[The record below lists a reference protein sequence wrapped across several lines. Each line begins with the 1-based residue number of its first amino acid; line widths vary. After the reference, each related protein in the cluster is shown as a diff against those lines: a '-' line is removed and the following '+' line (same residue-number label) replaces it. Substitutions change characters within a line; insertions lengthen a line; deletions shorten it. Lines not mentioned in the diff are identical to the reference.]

1 MNTAPINPLIKS
13 IEGSKIPSFDYIY
26 KGYFMELTQKT
37 VSMFEFKGLP
47 ETVNERYLKI
57 SLILTGNVALWYPA
71 NISAH
76 IASQKYPK
84 GWYAVKGTIGAEPDP
99 YYIGSRYTIA
109 NPILGSENIET
120 TDKRVQVFYWSNLD
134 EIFNP
139 QTSGL
144 YFLIDRTARIL
155 TEIYRSTIIAL
166 KNSRLVNI
174 FSASNNN
181 EKRSLNEL
189 LHDMR
194 EGEDVFT
201 ALQDFKSHMEVNPVV
216 SETNVK
222 DILQEFVELEQ
233 FHLAQFY
240 HAIGVNSNYNLKRAQ
255 INNEE
260 IMTNSYILV
269 VSLADVLPSLQRACE
284 EFNTKSGLSI
294 SVDYSPEWQKMRDMQ
309 EGLETPNTE
318 DPNSESPNLDEE
330 KDEDKETNEEQSEE
344 KQSEEEQDE
353 EDKDN
358 TKDDEVG
365 EKDENEKS

>member
-26 KGYFMELTQKT
+26 KGYMMELTQKT
-37 VSMFEFKGLP
+37 ISMFEFKELP
-47 ETVNERYLKI
+47 ETVNERYLKT
-57 SLILTGNVALWYPA
+57 SLILTGNIALWYPT
-71 NISAH
+71 NIVSP
-76 IASQKYPK
+76 KYPK

-99 YYIGSRYTIA
+99 YYIGSKYTIA

-181 EKRSLNEL
+181 EKNSLNEL

-194 EGEDVFT
+194 EGKDVFT

-284 EFNTKSGLSI
+284 EFNTKSGLNI
-294 SVDYSPEWQKMRDMQ
+294 SVDYSSEWKKMRDMQ
-309 EGLETPNTE
+309 EGLE
-318 DPNSESPNLDEE
+318 SPNLDEE
-330 KDEDKETNEEQSEE
+330 QGEDKENNEEQNKEE
-344 KQSEEEQDE
+344 
-353 EDKDN
+353 KDN
-358 TKDDEVG
+358 TKDDKAG
-365 EKDENEKS
+365 EEDENEKS